1 MSEAYQ
7 ILWSAAA
14 ENDLRR
20 IVEYVAA
27 DSPSNALNI
36 LRKIRQTALSLYNFP
51 ERGRIVPELQ
61 NQGIFIYRELIA
73 SPWRIVYRI
82 CRHSVHVLSVLDARR
97 NLEDLL
103 LERLV

>member
-7 ILWSAAA
+7 ILWPAAA

-27 DSPSNALNI
+27 GSPSNALNI
-36 LRKIRQTALSLYNFP
+36 LRKISRAASILNNFP
-51 ERGRIVPELQ
+51 ERGRIVPDLQ
-61 NQGIFIYRELIA
+61 DQGIFIYRELIV
-73 SPWRIVYRI
+73 SSWRIIYRV
-82 CRHSVHVLSVLDARR
+82 CRQSVHVLSVLDARR